1 MEMKVDE
8 EIYPIKTVTN
18 FAMYLDLKPPENP
31 EKKTTRQSATRD
43 GKQEEDTRA
52 PDIRKHYKDSE
63 KEQLFTLIYEKGM
76 SARAAALKLQI
87 SDGLKTI
94 KRIHRHI
101 LQGKKAVEDLR
112 VDLRYLTIATRNLLS
127 I

>member
-1 MEMKVDE
+1 MASRRKIHELPIFAS
-8 EIYPIKTVTN
+8 IY
-18 FAMYLDLKPPENP
+18 
-31 EKKTTRQSATRD
+31 R
-43 GKQEEDTRA
+43 
-52 PDIRKHYKDSE
+52 DSE
-63 KEQLFTLIYEKGM
+63 KEQLFTFIYEKGM
-76 SARAAALKLQI
+76 SARAAAINLQI